1 MGQEQEAVWQVSW
14 TTTIWANFLFP
25 YSIIVPSWSHFTD
38 ILSYS
43 HSLPSSHLT
52 SSLLLVY
59 FMHTPATGPLTCLS
73 LCLEHYSAIYS
84 PDLLPP
90 LLHVFAQ
97 VSPSQWSFPW
107 PPHFKL
113 FHSHFHFSNTILVNG
128 LIFLYSIDFQ
138 LPIQIYSLLWSFCL
152 LSTGLPHKWVWRHLG
167 MHPGSSNSNL
177 QPTVWF
183 RSVVKYQL
191 PHQ

>member
-1 MGQEQEAVWQVSW
+1 MRAQGYKWPQLLHNHYLPNAGQEQEAVWPVSQ
-14 TTTIWANFLFP
+14 TTTILANFLFP

-59 FMHTPATGPLTCLS
+59 FTHTPATGPLTCLS
-73 LCLEHYSAIYS
+73 FYLEHYSAIYS
-84 PDLLPP
+84 HDLLPH

-97 VSPSQWSFPW
+97 VSPSQGSVPW

-128 LIFLYSIDFQ
+128 LIFLYSIDYRLTYYIFSSSFLYCPS
-138 LPIQIYSLLWSFCL
+138 LP
-152 LSTGLPHKWVWRHLG
+152 
-167 MHPGSSNSNL
+167 SSI
-177 QPTVWF
+177 
-183 RSVVKYQL
+183 
-191 PHQ
+191 